1 MVDLTEV
8 PLSLYT
14 LEVPGVDGPP
24 FIDVISV
31 LEFDPNFRDPSLK
44 KVTQSLRDIS
54 TPAELTYNPVSCRR
68 H

>member
-1 MVDLTEV
+1 MTASFELIVDLTEV

-31 LEFDPNFRDPSLK
+31 LEFDPNFGDPSLK
-44 KVTQSLRDIS
+44 KVTQ
-54 TPAELTYNPVSCRR
+54 
-68 H
+68 

>member
-14 LEVPGVDGPP
+14 LEVPGVDPP

-44 KVTQSLRDIS
+44 KVTQ
-54 TPAELTYNPVSCRR
+54 
-68 H
+68 